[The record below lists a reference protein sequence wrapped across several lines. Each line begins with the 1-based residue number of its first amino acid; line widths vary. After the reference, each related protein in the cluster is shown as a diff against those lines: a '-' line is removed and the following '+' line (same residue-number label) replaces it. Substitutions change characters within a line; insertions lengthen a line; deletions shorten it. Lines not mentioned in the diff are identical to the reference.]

1 MRDSADL
8 EYLEATSMTSK
19 ALPATMAAVQL
30 TGHGG
35 PEKLVYRT
43 DVKVPWP
50 APSEVLV
57 KVTACGM
64 NNTDV
69 WVRQGAYGTEED
81 AAAVS
86 TWRRQ
91 GNTLTFPRIQGTDT
105 VGNIIAVGEGVSSAR
120 IGERVMVDF
129 SIYNRDDDS
138 LTDIDYM
145 GHGRDGGY
153 AEYQTVPAENAHV
166 VATDLTDVELAT
178 FCCAYLT
185 GQQML
190 ERAALRAG
198 ERVLV
203 TGASGGVGS
212 GIVQLARA
220 RGAIPYAVVGKGKE
234 QAVLDIGA
242 EAVITRGVTDL
253 PAAVNDATGGQP
265 IDVVADLVGGAIFN
279 DLLRILRPEGRYT
292 TAGAIAGP
300 VVRLDLRTMYLKQLQ
315 LHGSSQGTRHDFR
328 RIVRYI
334 EEKKIRPLVGGVYKL
349 SDFHRAQADF
359 IAKDF
364 VGKLVVVPDAV
375 ADRR

>member
-1 MRDSADL
+1 MNAIARP
-8 EYLEATSMTSK
+8 
-19 ALPATMAAVQL
+19 LPDTMAAVLL

-35 PEKLVYRT
+35 LEKLVYRT
-43 DVKVPWP
+43 DARVPKP
-50 APSEVLV
+50 AAGEVLV

-105 VGNIIAVGEGVSSAR
+105 VGAIVAVGEGVSR
-120 IGERVMVDF
+120 RRLGERVMVDF

-138 LTDIDYM
+138 LADIDYM

-153 AEYQTVPAENAHV
+153 AEYQVVPTENAHV
-166 VATDLTDVELAT
+166 VETELTDIELAT

-185 GQQML
+185 GEQML
-190 ERAALRAG
+190 ERAGLKAG
-198 ERVLV
+198 ERILV

-220 RGAIPYAVVGKGKE
+220 RGAIPYAMVGKGKE
-234 QAVLDIGA
+234 QALLDIGA
-242 EAVITRGVTDL
+242 EKVITRGVADL
-253 PAAVNDATGGQP
+253 PAAVAEATGGKP
-265 IDVVADLVGGAIFN
+265 IDVVADLIGGPAFN

-300 VVRLDLRTMYLKQLQ
+300 VVQLDLRTMYLKQLQ
-315 LHGSSQGTRHDFR
+315 LHGSSQGTRADFR
-328 RIVRYI
+328 RIVHYI
-334 EEKKIRPLVGGVYKL
+334 EEKKIKPLVGGVYRL
-349 SDFHRAQADF
+349 SDFHNAQTDF
-359 IAKDF
+359 MAKDF
-364 VGKLVVVPDAV
+364 VGKLVVVPDAMWES
-375 ADRR
+375 A